1 MIQLNITFS
10 TGWERPT
17 LLILLLLFS
26 CSIMSDSFVTPWT
39 VALQAPLFMGFPRQE
54 YRKGLLFPSPGALPD
69 TGIKPGSPALEG
81 GFFTTEP
88 PGKPTTHIM
97 HYLARQKWSRKW
109 QLTPVFLPGEHRQR
123 TLVSYS
129 LWGSQRVG
137 QDWSNL
143 AHAQS
148 GKTNFYLKGTQEKG
162 EATM

>member
-1 MIQLNITFS
+1 
-10 TGWERPT
+10 
-17 LLILLLLFS
+17 
-26 CSIMSDSFVTPWT
+26 MSDSFVTPWT

-109 QLTPVFLPGEHRQR
+109 QLTPVFLPGKSNGQR
-123 TLVSYS
+123 GLAGHSSRGHT
-129 LWGSQRVG
+129 RVRH
-137 QDWSNL
+137 DL
-143 AHAQS
+143 ATKQH
-148 GKTNFYLKGTQEKG
+148 TTQYIVIFIF
-162 EATM
+162 